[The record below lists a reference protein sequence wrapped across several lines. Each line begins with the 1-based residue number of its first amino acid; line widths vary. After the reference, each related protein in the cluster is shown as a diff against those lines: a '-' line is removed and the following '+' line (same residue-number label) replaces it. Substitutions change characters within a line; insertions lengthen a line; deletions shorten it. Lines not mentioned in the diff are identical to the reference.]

1 MITEMKAG
9 HLKDIDKPS
18 EPFEVIGKITD
29 EREITSARLHL
40 VAQNLRTL
48 YFLIRYSGGGCQF
61 DIIFL

>member
-1 MITEMKAG
+1 MYKVSDLAAEYRKKLITA
-9 HLKDIDKPS
+9 
-18 EPFEVIGKITD
+18 D
-29 EREITSARLHL
+29 EAAAMVQNGDRLHL